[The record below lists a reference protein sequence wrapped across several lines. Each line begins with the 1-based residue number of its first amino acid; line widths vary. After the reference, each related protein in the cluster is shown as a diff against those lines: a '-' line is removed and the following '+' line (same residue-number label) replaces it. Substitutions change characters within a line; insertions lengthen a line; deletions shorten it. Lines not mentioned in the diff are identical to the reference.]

1 MNNTLYNG
9 FKLLDFLAVSAELV
23 SVKELAEHFQ
33 LPNSHICRLLKT
45 LVETGYVEQ
54 DPATRK
60 YRISLKILNLAHSRL
75 QSERLPE
82 LARPY
87 IRKLAEKLDATV
99 FVTRTCKGRSL
110 IIATEYPDLA
120 LQNSTTVTGALHSP
134 TSSACG
140 QICAAYAEPEVQTAL
155 LDETDW
161 SAPGDFQNRREA
173 FEKELLLIRNR
184 GYALRDPACHHGAI
198 GVPLFDGECRCYGAL
213 GVMLTAAP
221 QSSDELFQSVIE
233 STLNCGKLISFAI
246 GAPFEGYPYF
256 TNSAARRKKK

>member
-120 LQNSTTVTGALHSP
+120 LQNSTTVTGA
-134 TSSACG
+134 
-140 QICAAYAEPEVQTAL
+140 PEAK
-155 LDETDW
+155 
-161 SAPGDFQNRREA
+161 N
-173 FEKELLLIRNR
+173 
-184 GYALRDPACHHGAI
+184 
-198 GVPLFDGECRCYGAL
+198 
-213 GVMLTAAP
+213 
-221 QSSDELFQSVIE
+221 
-233 STLNCGKLISFAI
+233 
-246 GAPFEGYPYF
+246 
-256 TNSAARRKKK
+256 

>member
-87 IRKLAEKLDATV
+87 IRKLAEKLDV
-99 FVTRTCKGRSL
+99 SR
-110 IIATEYPDLA
+110 
-120 LQNSTTVTGALHSP
+120 
-134 TSSACG
+134 
-140 QICAAYAEPEVQTAL
+140 
-155 LDETDW
+155 
-161 SAPGDFQNRREA
+161 
-173 FEKELLLIRNR
+173 
-184 GYALRDPACHHGAI
+184 
-198 GVPLFDGECRCYGAL
+198 
-213 GVMLTAAP
+213 
-221 QSSDELFQSVIE
+221 QSVSKWE
-233 STLNCGKLISFAI
+233 GGQSTPDISKIVPCSKL
-246 GAPFEGYPYF
+246 G
-256 TNSAARRKKK
+256 